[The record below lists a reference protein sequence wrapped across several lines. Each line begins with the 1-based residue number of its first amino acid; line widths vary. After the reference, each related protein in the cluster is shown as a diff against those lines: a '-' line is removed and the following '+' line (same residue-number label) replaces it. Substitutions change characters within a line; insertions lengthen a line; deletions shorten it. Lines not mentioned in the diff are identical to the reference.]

1 MEDNSDD
8 SDDDFFG
15 RGSVVFNEEVVCFCI
30 LISFLGYILKVILF
44 IGVVWRY
51 DIIFWEKNN
60 IWVGFG
66 GEKIWF
72 FFCYVWGFYVDF

>member
-15 RGSVVFNEEVVCFCI
+15 RGSVVLNEEVVCFCN

-60 IWVGFG
+60 IW
-66 GEKIWF
+66 
-72 FFCYVWGFYVDF
+72 